1 MSRILFAWELG
12 ANLGHLSRD
21 VPVAEKLREAG
32 HDVVFAVRDTRVA
45 AEILIPRQFYFIQS
59 PIYIG
64 RARLA
69 EPPANYAELLAA
81 EGWCDRVA
89 LLGHLRAWL
98 SVISMGE
105 FDAVVADH
113 APGALVAA
121 HIAGRIGI
129 ALGNGFEIPPDSEPM
144 PTIRPWQSYSKDR
157 LMASERKML
166 ADINAVVAD
175 LGGKSFAR
183 LGKMFPV
190 KPILTTFAELDH
202 YGQRSGARY
211 VGSIHSLS
219 HMPEVLWP
227 PGDGSRIVVYLRSH
241 HQATAAVMAA
251 LAESHVCAICVI
263 PGVDAQFKAK
273 YQTDSISIFDHPVDL
288 GPLLKGADALIG
300 YASNGFMTAALKKG
314 IPVLMIPIT
323 VEQYLGAKRVE
334 AIDAGIL
341 IDGVP
346 NSDRIREA
354 IASLFSDARFR
365 DNAQIFAKR
374 YAQISPECAAN
385 DAAQY
390 IIELVSQEQDL
401 WQRVNE
407 ANSSR
412 KN

>member
-45 AEILIPRQFYFIQS
+45 AEILIPRQFDFIQS
-59 PIYIG
+59 PINIG

-113 APGALVAA
+113 APGALVAV

-144 PTIRPWQSYSKDR
+144 PTIRPWQPYSKDR

-183 LGKMFPV
+183 LGEMFPV
-190 KPILTTFAELDH
+190 NPIFTTFAELDH
-202 YGQRSGARY
+202 YGQRSRARY

-219 HMPEVLWP
+219 HMPKVLWP
-227 PGDGSRIVVYLRSH
+227 PGDGSRIVVYLRSN

-263 PGVDAQFKAK
+263 PGADAQFKAK

-288 GPLLKGADALIG
+288 GPLLEHADALIG
-300 YASNGFMTAALKKG
+300 YASNGFMTAALNKG

-323 VEQYLGAKRVE
+323 VEHYLGAKRAE
-334 AIDAGIL
+334 AIGAGIL

-346 NSDRIREA
+346 DRDRIHKA
-354 IASLFSDARFR
+354 IAFLLSDARFK
-365 DNAQIFAKR
+365 DSAKSFATR
-374 YAQISPECAAN
+374 YAHATPECAAN

-390 IIELVSQEQDL
+390 IIELVEHQ
-401 WQRVNE
+401 
-407 ANSSR
+407 
-412 KN
+412 

>member
-45 AEILIPRQFYFIQS
+45 AEILIPRQFDFIQS
-59 PIYIG
+59 PINIG

-89 LLGHLRAWL
+89 LVGHLRAWL
-98 SVISMGE
+98 GVIAMGM

-129 ALGNGFEIPPDSEPM
+129 ALGNGFEIPPNSEPM
-144 PTIRPWQSYSKDR
+144 PTIRPWQPYSKDR
-157 LMASERKML
+157 LMTSERKVL

-183 LGKMFPV
+183 LGEMFPV
-190 KPILTTFAELDH
+190 NPIFASFAELDH

-211 VGSIHSLS
+211 VGSIHALS
-219 HMPEVLWP
+219 HTAEVSWP
-227 PGDGSRIVVYLRSH
+227 SGRGHRIVVYLRSH
-241 HQATAAVMAA
+241 QQATAAVMAA

-263 PGVDAQFKAK
+263 PGADAQFKAK
-273 YQTDSISIFDHPVDL
+273 YQTDSISIFEHPVAL
-288 GPLLKGADALIG
+288 EPLLESADALIG
-300 YASNGFMTAALKKG
+300 YGSNGFMTAALSKG
-314 IPVLMIPIT
+314 IPVVMIPIT
-323 VEQYLGAKRVE
+323 VEHYLGVKRAE
-334 AIDAGIL
+334 AIGAGIL

-346 NSDRIREA
+346 NKDRISRA
-354 IASLFSDARFR
+354 IASLLSEACFKGSAKS
-365 DNAQIFAKR
+365 FAAR
-374 YAQISPECAAN
+374 YAQVTPERAAY
-385 DAAQY
+385 DAAQC
-390 IIELVSQEQDL
+390 IVELVS
-401 WQRVNE
+401 
-407 ANSSR
+407 
-412 KN
+412 